1 MIISPGG
8 QRGQAEILLI
18 KVFKLAPLDL
28 PLSPFFPPL
37 SKADFFRGAK
47 ERKKAK
53 RERAEGPSEIFRSH
67 NVPSLESLNH
77 LPILETNYCTSVPLF
92 SLASM

>member
-1 MIISPGG
+1 MIISPRG

-53 RERAEGPSEIFRSH
+53 REGPSEIFRSH

-77 LPILETNYCTSVPLF
+77 LPILETNY
-92 SLASM
+92 